1 MRNVVA
7 VVAFSVLLV
16 GAASAQERP
25 HLDTVSLA
33 QGEAITIEVDAATNY
48 GATLVERGEAAP
60 PEGAELAMIQEL
72 ASGAYD
78 DAIGKTGHNISTPD
92 DSEPLA
98 PIQPNVLRLRF
109 VNLPGT
115 DHSVLLVENGYDRAF
130 GYRAVMHVRGHGS
143 PTDVCLVRSH
153 LRGIEHW
160 PYAIESID
168 LSSFRLVPWRDG
180 QQVTC
185 Q

>member
-1 MRNVVA
+1 MRNVFA
-7 VVAFSVLLV
+7 VVAVSVLLV
-16 GAASAQERP
+16 GAASAQERR
-25 HLDTVSLA
+25 HLDTVSLE

-48 GATLVERGEAAP
+48 GATLVERGEAPP

-78 DAIGKTGHNISTPD
+78 DAIGKTAHDVSAPEGSA
-92 DSEPLA
+92 PLA
-98 PIQPNVLRLRF
+98 PIQPYALRLRF
-109 VNLPGT
+109 VTLPGT
-115 DHSVLLVENGYDRAF
+115 DHSVLLIENGYDRAF
-130 GYRAVMHVRGHGS
+130 GYRATMHVRGRES
-143 PTDVCLVRSH
+143 PTDVCLVQPH

-168 LSSFRLVPWRDG
+168 LSSFRLVPWREG